1 MSSRI
6 NFEQRE
12 SAFNRRLYSFAIVN
26 LEHIDIRDFLTDAFE
41 YFDSEVRGLLGGHL
55 IIKLSG
61 CFSAEFEKIIQTSE
75 NELREKQTIYI
86 HTCNLII
93 DSESDLTQI
102 YEEDITK
109 YILSQID
116 SVIMQGSGFSL
127 SQIKELTIQV
137 SRYEPLRASSF
148 VETPKDLVK
157 KNAIVNILNYD
168 EMCFKWAILS
178 ALYPVTSNP
187 RRLSNYIRYENELN
201 FTGIEFP
208 VKLNQILKFEQLN
221 PSISINVYIYED
233 EDKKV
238 RPVRITKD
246 VKVNHIHLLLIMKE
260 VRGSGVG
267 PELIVKSHYCWIK
280 NLSRL
285 ISSQV
290 SKHNGQ
296 HFFCDRCLN
305 FFQSLVK
312 LVAHRE
318 NCRKQN
324 EYEIEMPTEANDI
337 IEFQN
342 YEKKLDSPFI
352 IYADV
357 EALLKK
363 PDHQFCKNGGKKEP
377 KTVAYQQHEVYS
389 IGYYFKC
396 SYDDSKSFYKS
407 HRGVDCV
414 DWFVLEM
421 KKAAEYV
428 GLILNRI
435 IPLKM
440 TILEELGFYSAKKCH
455 ICEKPF
461 ERGAIKVRDHSH
473 LTGAFRGAAHQDCN
487 IQYVESRTIPVVFH
501 NLTHYDSHF
510 LLRKLGSG
518 FDGDISIIPLNVE
531 KYISFTK
538 TVNSSANKYHEFVKL
553 RFIDSFR
560 FMANSL
566 DYLSSLIPSEEKKIL
581 RSECAYLSEKQLRL
595 LERKGVFCYD
605 YVDSWEKLDEM
616 SLPSKDL
623 FHSTLT
629 DKDISD
635 EDYDFAKEIWNEFNI
650 KTLGEYSDLYMKT
663 DILLLA
669 DIFENFRK
677 TCKEIYKLDPSNYYT
692 APGLSFDA
700 MLRFTNVKLELLKD
714 IDMLLFVERGIRG
727 GISQCSQ
734 RYAKANNRY
743 LENFDENEETS
754 YLMYLDANNLYGHSM
769 MQYLPHNN
777 YQWANNDFSAE
788 TILRI
793 PDDAGVGYIF
803 EVDLDYPANLH
814 DLHNDYPFCAENRTV
829 PGTGKSNMKKLL
841 LTLYD
846 KKNYVVHYRMLKLAL
861 QHGIILKKIH
871 RVLQFN
877 QSDWL
882 KPYIMLNT
890 EMRTKAT
897 NDFEKNFFKLLCNAI
912 FGKHTCQICSLLIY
926 NSIE

>member
-1 MSSRI
+1 M
-6 NFEQRE
+6 
-12 SAFNRRLYSFAIVN
+12 
-26 LEHIDIRDFLTDAFE
+26 
-41 YFDSEVRGLLGGHL
+41 
-55 IIKLSG
+55 
-61 CFSAEFEKIIQTSE
+61 
-75 NELREKQTIYI
+75 
-86 HTCNLII
+86 
-93 DSESDLTQI
+93 
-102 YEEDITK
+102 
-109 YILSQID
+109 
-116 SVIMQGSGFSL
+116 
-127 SQIKELTIQV
+127 
-137 SRYEPLRASSF
+137 
-148 VETPKDLVK
+148 
-157 KNAIVNILNYD
+157 
-168 EMCFKWAILS
+168 
-178 ALYPVTSNP
+178 
-187 RRLSNYIRYENELN
+187 
-201 FTGIEFP
+201 
-208 VKLNQILKFEQLN
+208 
-221 PSISINVYIYED
+221 
-233 EDKKV
+233 
-238 RPVRITKD
+238 
-246 VKVNHIHLLLIMKE
+246 
-260 VRGSGVG
+260 
-267 PELIVKSHYCWIK
+267 
-280 NLSRL
+280 
-285 ISSQV
+285 
-290 SKHNGQ
+290 
-296 HFFCDRCLN
+296 
-305 FFQSLVK
+305 
-312 LVAHRE
+312 
-318 NCRKQN
+318 
-324 EYEIEMPTEANDI
+324 
-337 IEFQN
+337 
-342 YEKKLDSPFI
+342 
-352 IYADV
+352 
-357 EALLKK
+357 
-363 PDHQFCKNGGKKEP
+363 
-377 KTVAYQQHEVYS
+377 
-389 IGYYFKC
+389 
-396 SYDDSKSFYKS
+396 
-407 HRGVDCV
+407 
-414 DWFVLEM
+414 
-421 KKAAEYV
+421 
-428 GLILNRI
+428 
-435 IPLKM
+435 
-440 TILEELGFYSAKKCH
+440 
-455 ICEKPF
+455 
-461 ERGAIKVRDHSH
+461 
-473 LTGAFRGAAHQDCN
+473 
-487 IQYVESRTIPVVFH
+487 ESRTIPVVFH